1 MAVPSQFAPSE
12 ASVAFQYAPFR
23 FLRNLARSREIV
35 GVLLRHGFDDLIE
48 RAGLRSYL
56 RWGKRLF
63 FRPSPEIE
71 SLGTPQRIRRA
82 LEDLG
87 PTFIKFGQVIS
98 TRPDLVPADVIGEL
112 EHLQERVPPFPGEVA
127 IQLIEAELKQPIPRL
142 FAEFDPVPIAAG
154 SLGQVHRARHFDG
167 TPLAIKV
174 RRPDAER
181 SVERDLSLMLEI
193 ATLIDHQIPES
204 KVFDPIGLVQHFA
217 RTIRREINFLRESR
231 TMDQFRRMH
240 KDDAHLYVPR
250 VYDELCS
257 SAIITMEFIEGT
269 KPNEVEKIRQRGID
283 PVQVAGTGARL
294 FLREAFELGMFHG
307 DPHPGNIRILSS
319 GVISLLDYGM
329 IGFLDEDKRE
339 QLVDLIVAVSQSQAA
354 QAVRI
359 IQNLGQPSRPLD
371 QGLLR
376 LDVQDFIETYYGIPL
391 EQLRVGRMLQDFVQ
405 IMSSHGLRCPA
416 DMLLLIR
423 AVVTLEGVGR
433 SLDPKFNLA
442 SELAPFVEGLVKRR
456 YDPRRVARKVADDL
470 KLLAGTLHGM
480 PVSLARTLDKLSR
493 DDLRIQLEHRSL
505 DQMISEFDRSSNR
518 IVVALIMSSLV
529 VSSSLIIRSAGASPW
544 ITVPVFVLSGFLG
557 IWVIYGVLRSGR
569 L

>member
-1 MAVPSQFAPSE
+1 MAFE
-12 ASVAFQYAPFR
+12 YAPFR

-35 GVLLRHGFDDLIE
+35 GVLLRYGFDDLIE
-48 RAGLRSYL
+48 RIGLRQYL

-63 FRPSPEIE
+63 FRPSPESE

-87 PTFIKFGQVIS
+87 PTFVKFGQVIS
-98 TRPDLVPADVIGEL
+98 TRPDLVPADVIEEL
-112 EHLQERVPPFPGEVA
+112 AHLQERVPPFPGEVA
-127 IQLIEAELKQPIPRL
+127 IKLIESELKRSIPEL
-142 FAEFDPVPIAAG
+142 FADFDPVPLAAG

-181 SVERDLSLMLEI
+181 SVERDLSLMFEI
-193 ATLIDHQIPES
+193 ATQIERQIPES
-204 KVFDPIGLVQHFA
+204 AMFDPVGLVQHFM
-217 RTIRREINFLRESR
+217 RTIRREINFLREAR

-240 KDDAHLYVPR
+240 RDDHSLYVPR
-250 VYDELCS
+250 VYEELCS
-257 SAIITMEFIEGT
+257 SAVITMEFIEGT
-269 KPNEVEKIRQRGID
+269 KPNDLEKIRDRGID
-283 PVQVAGTGARL
+283 PSQVAAAGARL
-294 FLREAFELGMFHG
+294 FFREAFELGMFHG
-307 DPHPGNIRILSS
+307 DPHPGNIRVLDS

-339 QLVDLIVAVSQSQAA
+339 QLIDLIVAVSQSNAS
-354 QAVRI
+354 QAVRV
-359 IQNLGQPSRPLD
+359 IQNFGQASRPLD
-371 QGLLR
+371 QSLLR
-376 LDVQDFIETYYGIPL
+376 LDVQDFIETNYGIPL

-416 DMLLLIR
+416 DLMLLIR

-433 SLDPKFNLA
+433 TLDPKFNLA
-442 SELAPFVEGLVKRR
+442 AELAPFVEGLVKRR
-456 YDPRRVARKVADDL
+456 YDPRRVARKVAEDL
-470 KLLAGTLHGM
+470 KMLAGTLHGM

-493 DDLRIQLEHRSL
+493 DDLKIQLEHRSL

-529 VSSSLIIRSAGASPW
+529 LSSSLIIRSAGASTW
-544 ITVPVFVLSGFLG
+544 VTVPVFTLSGFLG